1 MGVTST
7 WIQFVKLWWKIK
19 CQSRV
24 DFDQHVSHN
33 HLRDS
38 TPIFFLL
45 FVFFVLSIHL
55 SPFVLRLTLP
65 KSLSFFLAWSRLDF
79 FCVGEC
85 SGWEDRDVR
94 GESTSTFAPAF
105 SCVSRGCLCASE
117 RAHAWASSAVKV
129 RLIHW
134 LQLRGAERLAEFN
147 SNLFTLLRPTNADRS
162 VCATGCLPPGEDW
175 RARASFYSNS
185 LSLYYL
191 ANFGHVSNPHSK
203 TGCLACFQIIAPF
216 ITKGPRGWLT
226 LFAGSWS
233 PFVVCIL
240 LLKLSRHQETA
251 GWLLLT

>member
-1 MGVTST
+1 MKYFNPLIFT
-7 WIQFVKLWWKIK
+7 
-19 CQSRV
+19 
-24 DFDQHVSHN
+24 DFDQHVSHS
-33 HLRDS
+33 HLQDS

-45 FVFFVLSIHL
+45 FAFSFSLYSFISICPASH
-55 SPFVLRLTLP
+55 S
-65 KSLSFFLAWSRLDF
+65 SQISFFLSCLESFWLFSASVSFLGEKTEMLEWNQPPLLPCVLACPAWVF
-79 FCVGEC
+79 
-85 SGWEDRDVR
+85 VR
-94 GESTSTFAPAF
+94 
-105 SCVSRGCLCASE
+105 E

-134 LQLRGAERLAEFN
+134 LQLRAAEGLAEFN
-147 SNLFTLLRPTNADRS
+147 SNLFTLLRPANADRS

-185 LSLYYL
+185 LSLCYL

-203 TGCLACFQIIAPF
+203 AGCLACFQIIAPF
-216 ITKGPRGWLT
+216 ITKGPRGWLN

-240 LLKLSRHQETA
+240 LLKLSLHQEAA